1 MDRSERMP
9 LRKTLIGRHRNQLV
23 YALIQV
29 SVITADREPY
39 GRDHQG
45 RGQGRRMSQ
54 SPSFGDGG
62 IASHQRQVRKTKT
75 EKGEPQIGLCHDLGV
90 ASSLRAKR
98 M

>member
-1 MDRSERMP
+1 
-9 LRKTLIGRHRNQLV
+9 
-23 YALIQV
+23 
-29 SVITADREPY
+29 
-39 GRDHQG
+39 
-45 RGQGRRMSQ
+45 MSQ

-98 M
+98 MVGICIVKRKNCFQKRSG